1 MNTINSQFA
10 MSLSI
15 ILLGYFLKKMGIL
28 KESDGEVISRL
39 IFNVTLPAIV
49 ITVFSTMYIDKTLLL
64 IPIICFVFGL
74 MMTVV
79 GLIVFKG
86 ESRRQKGMLTMM
98 VPSFNIGLFA
108 YPLVESIWGT
118 EGLRYFGMFDMGNA
132 FIVFAVCYIIA
143 SIYSGNEGEINYKNI
158 LSKVL
163 KSIPFL
169 TYIITLTI
177 NLLGLSIP
185 KPIIEMTGI
194 LSKAN
199 MPLALLVLGL
209 YLSFSFKKEYL
220 KNMAKII
227 ALRYIIGLGVG
238 ILLYIFVPLDPMF
251 KKTMLIGFILPI
263 SLTVIPYS
271 VEFGYD
277 TRFVGTVNNLTII
290 ISFLLMWGII
300 AFI

>member
-10 MSLSI
+10 ISLSI
-15 ILLGYFLKKMGIL
+15 ILLGYFLKKMGVL

-39 IFNVTLPAIV
+39 IFNVTLPSIV
-49 ITVFSTMYIDKTLLL
+49 INVFSTMSIDKNLLL
-64 IPIICFVFGL
+64 VPIISLVYGL
-74 MMTVV
+74 IMAIVA
-79 GLIVFKG
+79 LIVFKG
-86 ESRRQKGMLTMM
+86 ESRRKKGMLTML

-108 YPLVESIWGT
+108 YPLVESIWGKG
-118 EGLRYFGMFDMGNA
+118 GLKYFGMFDMGNS

-143 SIYSGNEGEINYKNI
+143 SIYSSSEGEICYKNI
-158 LSKVL
+158 FSKTL
-163 KSIPFL
+163 HSIPFL

-185 KPIIEMTGI
+185 KPIIEITEI

-209 YLSFSFKKEYL
+209 YLSFSFKKAYL

-227 ALRYIIGLGVG
+227 ALRYMIGLGVG
-238 ILLYIFVPLDPMF
+238 ILLYNLVPIDPMF
-251 KKTMLIGFILPI
+251 KITMLIGFILPI
-263 SLTVIPYS
+263 SFTVIPYS

-277 TRFVGTVNNLTII
+277 TRFVGTINNFTII
-290 ISFLLMWGII
+290 ISFLLMWAII

>member
-49 ITVFSTMYIDKTLLL
+49 INVFSTMYIDKTLLL
-64 IPIICFVFGL
+64 IPVICLVFGL

-143 SIYSGNEGEINYKNI
+143 SIYSSNEGEICYKNI

-169 TYIITLTI
+169 TYIVTLTI

-194 LSKAN
+194 ISKAN

-238 ILLYIFVPLDPMF
+238 ILLYTFVPLDPMF

-290 ISFLLMWGII
+290 ISFLLMWAII

>member
-10 MSLSI
+10 TSLSI
-15 ILLGYFLKKMGIL
+15 ILLGYFLKRTGIL

-39 IFNVTLPAIV
+39 IFNVTLPSIV
-49 ITVFSTMYIDKTLLL
+49 INVFSTMIIDKKLLL
-64 IPIICFVFGL
+64 VPIICFVYGL
-74 MMTVV
+74 IMAVV
-79 GLIVFKG
+79 ALIVFKG
-86 ESRRQKGMLTMM
+86 KSRREKGMLTML

-108 YPLVESIWGT
+108 YPLVESIWGM
-118 EGLRYFGMFDMGNA
+118 EGLKYFGMFDMGNS

-143 SIYSGNEGEINYKNI
+143 SIYSSNEGEINYKNI
-158 LSKVL
+158 LSKTL
-163 KSIPFL
+163 HSIPFL
-169 TYIITLTI
+169 TYIIILTI

-185 KPIIEMTGI
+185 KPIIEITGI

-199 MPLALLVLGL
+199 MPLALLALGL
-209 YLSFSFKKEYL
+209 YLSFSFKKAYL

-227 ALRYIIGLGVG
+227 ALRYVIGFGVG
-238 ILLYIFVPLDPMF
+238 ILLYNLLPFDPMF

-263 SLTVIPYS
+263 SFTVIPYS

-277 TRFVGTVNNLTII
+277 TRFVGTVNNLTIV

-300 AFI
+300 SFI

>member
-1 MNTINSQFA
+1 MNNINSQFA

-15 ILLGYFLKKMGIL
+15 ILLGYLLKKMNIL

-39 IFNVTLPAIV
+39 IFNITLPSIV
-49 ITVFSTMYIDKTLLL
+49 INVFSTMTIDKNLLL
-64 IPIICFVFGL
+64 IPVISFVYGL
-74 MMTVV
+74 FMAVV
-79 GLIVFKG
+79 ALIVFRG
-86 ESRRQKGMLTMM
+86 ESRREKGMLTML

-118 EGLRYFGMFDMGNA
+118 DGLKYFGMFDMGNS

-143 SIYSGNEGEINYKNI
+143 SIYSSNEGEISYKNI
-158 LSKVL
+158 FSKTL
-163 KSIPFL
+163 HSIPFL
-169 TYIITLTI
+169 TYIITLAI
-177 NLLGLSIP
+177 NLLGFSIP
-185 KPIIEMTGI
+185 KPIVEITGI

-199 MPLALLVLGL
+199 MPLSLLALGL

-227 ALRYIIGLGVG
+227 SLRYVIGFGVG
-238 ILLYIFVPLDPMF
+238 ILFYNLLSIDPLF
-251 KKTMLIGFILPI
+251 KITMLIGFILPI
-263 SLTVIPYS
+263 SFTVIPYS

-277 TRFVGTVNNLTII
+277 TKFVGTVNNFTII
-290 ISFLLMWGII
+290 ISFLLIWAIV

>member
-49 ITVFSTMYIDKTLLL
+49 INVFSTMYIDKTLLL
-64 IPIICFVFGL
+64 IPVICLVFGL

-143 SIYSGNEGEINYKNI
+143 SIYSSNEGEICYKNI

-169 TYIITLTI
+169 TYIITLSI

-194 LSKAN
+194 ISKAN

-238 ILLYIFVPLDPMF
+238 ILLYTFVPLDPMF

>member
-1 MNTINSQFA
+1 MNNINSQFEI
-10 MSLSI
+10 SLSI
-15 ILLGYFLKKMGIL
+15 IILGYFLKRTGIL

-39 IFNVTLPAIV
+39 IFNVTLPSIV
-49 ITVFSTMYIDKTLLL
+49 INVFSTMEIDKNLLL
-64 IPIICFVFGL
+64 VPIICFVYGL

-79 GLIVFKG
+79 ALIVFKR
-86 ESRRQKGMLTMM
+86 ESRRDTGMLSML
-98 VPSFNIGLFA
+98 VPSFNVGLFA
-108 YPLVESIWGT
+108 YPLVESIWGRS
-118 EGLRYFGMFDMGNA
+118 GLKYFGMFDMGNS

-143 SIYSGNEGEINYKNI
+143 SIYSSSEGEINYRSI
-158 LSKVL
+158 LSKTL

-185 KPIIEMTGI
+185 KSIIEITGI

-199 MPLALLVLGL
+199 MPLALLALGL
-209 YLSFSFKKEYL
+209 YLSFSFKKVYL

-227 ALRYIIGLGVG
+227 ALRYMIGLGVG
-238 ILLYIFVPLDPMF
+238 ILIYNLVPLDPMF

-263 SLTVIPYS
+263 SFTVIPYS

-277 TRFVGTVNNLTII
+277 TKFVGTVNNLTIV

>member
-10 MSLSI
+10 ISLSI
-15 ILLGYFLKKMGIL
+15 ILLGYFLKKTGIL

-39 IFNVTLPAIV
+39 IFNVTLPSIV
-49 ITVFSTMYIDKTLLL
+49 INVFSTMEIDKNLLL
-64 IPIICFVFGL
+64 IPIISIVYGL
-74 MMTVV
+74 MMTAV

-86 ESRRQKGMLTMM
+86 EMRREKGMLAML

-108 YPLVESIWGT
+108 YPLVESIYGT
-118 EGLRYFGMFDMGNA
+118 EGLKYFGMFDMGNS
-132 FIVFAVCYIIA
+132 FIIFAVCYIIA
-143 SIYSGNEGEINYKNI
+143 SIYSSSEGEVSYKNI
-158 LSKVL
+158 FSKVL
-163 KSIPFL
+163 HSIPFL
-169 TYIITLTI
+169 TYIITMTI
-177 NLLGLSIP
+177 NLLGISIP
-185 KPIIEMTGI
+185 KPILEITSI

-209 YLSFSFKKEYL
+209 YLSFSFKKAYW

-227 ALRYIIGLGVG
+227 ALRYIIGFGVG
-238 ILLYIFVPLDPMF
+238 ILLYNLMPLDPMF
-251 KKTMLIGFILPI
+251 KKTMIICFILPI

-277 TRFVGTVNNLTII
+277 SRFVGTVNNLTII

-300 AFI
+300 SFI

>member
-1 MNTINSQFA
+1 MNNINSQFA

-15 ILLGYFLKKMGIL
+15 ILLGYFLKRINIL

-49 ITVFSTMYIDKTLLL
+49 INVFSTMYIDKNLLL
-64 IPIICFVFGL
+64 IPIICLVYGL

-79 GLIVFKG
+79 GLTVFKG
-86 ESRRQKGMLTMM
+86 ESRRSKGMLAML

-118 EGLRYFGMFDMGNA
+118 EGLRYFGMFDMGNS

-143 SIYSGNEGEINYKNI
+143 SVYSSNEGEISYKNI
-158 LSKVL
+158 FSKVL
-163 KSIPFL
+163 QSIPFL

-177 NLLGLSIP
+177 NLLGFSIP
-185 KPIIEMTGI
+185 KPIIEITGI

-209 YLSFSFKKEYL
+209 YLSFSFKKAYL

-227 ALRYIIGLGVG
+227 ALRYLIGFGSG
-238 ILLYIFVPLDPMF
+238 ILLYNLVPLDPMF

>member
-15 ILLGYFLKKMGIL
+15 ILLGYFLKRMNIL

-49 ITVFSTMYIDKTLLL
+49 INVFSTMYIDKNLLL
-64 IPIICFVFGL
+64 IPVICLVYGL

-79 GLIVFKG
+79 GLTVFKG
-86 ESRRQKGMLTMM
+86 ETRRSKGMLAML

-118 EGLRYFGMFDMGNA
+118 EGLRYFGMFDMGNS

-143 SIYSGNEGEINYKNI
+143 SVHSSSEGEICYKNI
-158 LSKVL
+158 FSKVL
-163 KSIPFL
+163 QSIPFL

-177 NLLGLSIP
+177 NLLGFSIP
-185 KPIIEMTGI
+185 KPIIEVTGI

-209 YLSFSFKKEYL
+209 YLSFSFKKAYL

-227 ALRYIIGLGVG
+227 ALRYLIGFGVG
-238 ILLYIFVPLDPMF
+238 ILLYNLVPLDPMF